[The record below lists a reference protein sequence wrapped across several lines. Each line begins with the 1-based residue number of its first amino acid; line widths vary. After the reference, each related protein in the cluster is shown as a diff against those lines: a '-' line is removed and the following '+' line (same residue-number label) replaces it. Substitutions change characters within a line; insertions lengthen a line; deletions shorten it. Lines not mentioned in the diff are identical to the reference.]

1 MALGTLLKGKPKP
14 WEYFEVPAI
23 LVNAYEII
31 KKKKLLSEIRRK
43 GGLHKF
49 LEYDGIIFLDSGGFQ
64 AMIRNISINLNSL
77 TKIYKVA
84 KADYFFSLDYPCIS
98 NENLKKS
105 MQKTIL
111 NYKKLREKVKNIIPV
126 VHPPI
131 ERALKEYE
139 AYIAHD
145 PKYLAIGGLVPL
157 MRTTKGISDGRKKVV
172 EIIAEIRNRFR
183 SSIHVMGLGAPTVI
197 PLLKVLKCDS
207 TDSAS
212 WRIKAAHGKI
222 MLPNGGERHI
232 TNKSA
237 KFGVVKLRE
246 EEKRMLDKLNCPVL
260 KEYGWEKLESSFE
273 VRALFNAW
281 IMIYSNKNTQAVN
294 GVFSK
299 LLDYAAEQVIKG

>member
-1 MALGTLLKGKPKP
+1 MLKGKPKP

-31 KKKKLLSEIRRK
+31 KKKKLFSEIRRK

-246 EEKRMLDKLNCPVL
+246 EEKRALDKLNCPVL